1 MNSHSSFMKE
11 SVESHIASS
20 DRSGIRLKSYVFS
33 ISKPIFFPP
42 YYVALIITYVC
53 VCSFTHSCLTLCDP
67 TRLLCPWDFL
77 GKNTGAGCLS
87 LLQGILLTQG
97 SNLGLPYCRQILYH
111 LSHQGNLSKL
121 GLVGQPTHYTAVK
134 ILFSM
139 LSCFLNVY
147 KKKSPNFS

>member
-77 GKNTGAGCLS
+77 GKNTGVGSHS
-87 LLQGILLTQG
+87 LLQGILPNQVSCLAGRFTAEPLGKPPDPPALALTPWPT
-97 SNLGLPYCRQILYH
+97 SFLPLPIAL
-111 LSHQGNLSKL
+111 
-121 GLVGQPTHYTAVK
+121 
-134 ILFSM
+134 
-139 LSCFLNVY
+139 
-147 KKKSPNFS
+147 

>member
-77 GKNTGAGCLS
+77 GKNTGVGSHS
-87 LLQGILLTQG
+87 LLFLLQRIFPTQG
-97 SNLGLPYCRQILYH
+97 SKPGLLNCRQILYH
-111 LSHQGNLSKL
+111 LRHQ
-121 GLVGQPTHYTAVK
+121 
-134 ILFSM
+134 I
-139 LSCFLNVY
+139 
-147 KKKSPNFS
+147 